1 MSIVFVP
8 PLITLLLSKETE
20 KGFPL
25 TEDEVNSIRDN
36 ATVIAVDANTALAL
50 VENRGYRDITPEKC
64 WEEWIDFRKNH

>member
-50 VENRGYRDITPEKC
+50 VENRGYRDINPEKC